1 MVPPD
6 AVTATHGRPATRYPS
21 ASRGAAPAAGRRRAA
36 AARGRDRRY
45 RSAVQCPA
53 RAGTTASAQAS
64 PVRPGARTGPG
75 LVVHRSG
82 NDLYYAARLRD
93 DLAARTDL
101 IKEAQEQGMR
111 LVLANYGTAGAAPAA
126 VDPAG
131 GDAR

>member
-1 MVPPD
+1 L
-6 AVTATHGRPATRYPS
+6 A
-21 ASRGAAPAAGRRRAA
+21 
-36 AARGRDRRY
+36 
-45 RSAVQCPA
+45 
-53 RAGTTASAQAS
+53 
-64 PVRPGARTGPG
+64 
-75 LVVHRSG
+75 VHRFG

-93 DLAARTDL
+93 DLPARTNV